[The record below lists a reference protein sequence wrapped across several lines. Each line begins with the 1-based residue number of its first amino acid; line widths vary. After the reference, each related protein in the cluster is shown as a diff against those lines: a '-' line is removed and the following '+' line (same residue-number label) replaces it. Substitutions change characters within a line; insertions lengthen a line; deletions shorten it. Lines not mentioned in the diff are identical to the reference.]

1 MIGSGLSVVIEL
13 IVSLLLVVTIGYCY
27 VVNRKLTALRTDQ
40 TGLRQV
46 VIELNRSSERA
57 EQAISLMRRTAQA
70 VDGDIA
76 SQREAARQARDE
88 LVEAIERSRNAR
100 AVLEKFGDL
109 DVSQLKKLSIQQ
121 SSSQVSDRQMAA
133 ARELKRQ
140 RLGFNGAARGAYDP
154 SVHEAEV
161 AQHGRDE
168 RAASEGF
175 SGQNFAWAEAPAGQ
189 EAAMPRF
196 MSQRGRDGH
205 DGSAAD
211 YASYAPYQK
220 TGARAESGS
229 GRIGFADAMDR
240 LRVERQAAAE
250 AAALRGARAAGQSG
264 LQAGLQAGLQGGETA
279 QQMQAAAMMRS
290 QAMAA
295 QPMAYRESA

>member
-46 VIELNRSSERA
+46 VVELNRSSERA

-76 SQREAARQARDE
+76 SQREAARQAREE
-88 LVEAIERSRNAR
+88 LLEAIERSRNAR
-100 AVLEKFGDL
+100 AVLEKFGDV

-121 SSSQVSDRQMAA
+121 SSTQVSDRQMAA

-140 RLGFNGAARGAYDP
+140 RLGFNGAARSAFEAGESRIEAN
-154 SVHEAEV
+154 EAESF
-161 AQHGRDE
+161 E
-168 RAASEGF
+168 RGAVQRSQQASR
-175 SGQNFAWAEAPAGQ
+175 EAV
-189 EAAMPRF
+189 MPRF
-196 MSQRGRDGH
+196 MQRQSAGEVQEGYEATMQPGMQPPAEGVRPESGRPDG
-205 DGSAAD
+205 
-211 YASYAPYQK
+211 
-220 TGARAESGS
+220 GS
-229 GRIGFADAMDR
+229 GRFGFAEAMDR
-240 LRVERQAAAE
+240 LRVERQAVAE
-250 AAALRGARAAGQSG
+250 AAASRAARAAGQG
-264 LQAGLQAGLQGGETA
+264 GVPGGETG
-279 QQMQAAAMMRS
+279 QRMQPAAMMRN
-290 QAMAA
+290 QALAA